1 MITGSKKELLN
12 LIKRNGRISI
22 DEATAETNLAKTTVR
37 EHFSQLEKENFVNRS
52 FVRSGPGRPSLYF
65 ELTGK
70 GNSQFPSS
78 EPELMRQLLKF
89 LKMKGKDDII
99 EEFFTAFW
107 DQRAVD
113 AQKKCDEANAERVE
127 DKIKVLA
134 SMLEKEG
141 FMPEYSK
148 DGIRECHC
156 PFADVV
162 KETRLPCRLE
172 KQFISK
178 ILAHD
183 VERTSYIPD
192 GDFCC
197 SYQLT
202 R

>member
-22 DEATAETNLAKTTVR
+22 DESAAETCLAKTTVR
-37 EHFSQLEKENFVNRS
+37 EHFSQLEREGFVKRS

-70 GNSQFPSS
+70 GNAQFPSS
-78 EPELMRQLLKF
+78 EPELMRQLLKY
-89 LKMKGKDDII
+89 LKTEGKEDVI
-99 EEFFTAFW
+99 EDFFEAFW
-107 DQRAVD
+107 DQRIVD
-113 AQKKCDEANAERVE
+113 AKKMCEDAAAESVE
-127 DKIKVLA
+127 EKLKVLT

-141 FMPEYSK
+141 FMPEYSDK
-148 DGIRECHC
+148 GIKECHC

-178 ILAHD
+178 ILGHD

-197 SYQLT
+197 SYHLT
-202 R
+202 